1 MSRINS
7 EGEYGSRESSETLAR
22 ALSLLLPNSFSPI
35 TFSLSYLCTAAAQAS
50 SSVCCGMCPLRWMR
64 ERKKAARTLHAVL
77 CTRYGHWLLWRPLAT
92 LHKVLQGAATC
103 GERRSKMVPLTSNNN
118 RVSASSQPRSYRP
131 LLCTLTSGDH
141 WLLCNMSYKGLS
153 PAENAGARSVPS
165 PPTTT
170 ASPLHHSRA
179 ALRRC
184 SSISR
189 PPRPDDC

>member
-1 MSRINS
+1 MLACMSRINS
-7 EGEYGSRESSETLAR
+7 EGGYGSRESSETLAR

-64 ERKKAARTLHAVL
+64 ERKKAAGTLHAVL

-118 RVSASSQPRSYRP
+118 RVSASSQPRSSSA
-131 LLCTLTSGDH
+131 LLFDFPPAATLREMTI
-141 WLLCNMSYKGLS
+141 
-153 PAENAGARSVPS
+153 ASVYV
-165 PPTTT
+165 TYQF
-170 ASPLHHSRA
+170 RGGI
-179 ALRRC
+179 RE
-184 SSISR
+184 
-189 PPRPDDC
+189 